1 MVFVKVLISLVLLL
15 LITLL
20 YLVVKKVLKKFLRK
34 SKRRTRSVLTA
45 VGMIALSVF
54 LGFASVLL
62 VGSDVPYIKINTDST
77 DIPANLSD
85 GDLIIGFNGKKLLT
99 TREYKKLLKSHNE
112 YEDYQ
117 IMYLHDGSEEY
128 ATISKSGEDAYSI
141 GIVCDDNNKLTKV
154 YGIAEKSGLKV
165 GDEITSISG
174 IPVTGDYTAKKILE
188 DYRITS
194 DPVLLGYKRDGKEN
208 RINIIPVK
216 EGVKSNQFRV
226 SGAYTHNVPN
236 VVGSAIN
243 EVKLDTLSILKL
255 DMGTLLAEPLHVFVF
270 HISIAWLMFVSAVVI
285 VSFIVGSIFMVLF
298 AKQNNK
304 NTKRIIR
311 STKTIVYLLILPI
324 LIVIVHVVGVIQSL

>member
-1 MVFVKVLISLVLLL
+1 MVFIKVLISLALLF

-20 YLVVKKVLKKFLRK
+20 YLVVKKMLKKCMRK

-45 VGMIALSVF
+45 VGMIVLSVF

-85 GDLIIGFNGKKLLT
+85 GDLIVGFNGKKLLT

-128 ATISKSGEDAYSI
+128 ATISKSGDDAYSI
-141 GIVCDDNNKLTKV
+141 GIVCGNDNKLTKV

-194 DPVLLGYKRDGKEN
+194 DPVLLGYKRNGKEN

-216 EGVKSNQFRV
+216 EGVKTNQFRV
-226 SGAYTHNVPN
+226 SGAYTNKVPDLIN
-236 VVGSAIN
+236 SALN
-243 EVKLDTLSILKL
+243 EVRIDAQAVLGLNLAMLLSEPIHVFIFHILIAW
-255 DMGTLLAEPLHVFVF
+255 MVFVF
-270 HISIAWLMFVSAVVI
+270 MLALLFTFIFSILNIMRRVMKI
-285 VSFIVGSIFMVLF
+285 NNRTIKNIKTVL
-298 AKQNNK
+298 
-304 NTKRIIR
+304 
-311 STKTIVYLLILPI
+311 Y
-324 LIVIVHVVGVIQSL
+324 IVIVPLYVLIIHVLGVIQSL

>member
-1 MVFVKVLISLVLLL
+1 MVFIKVLISLVLLL

-20 YLVVKKVLKKFLRK
+20 YLVVKKMLKKCLRK
-34 SKRRTRSVLTA
+34 SKKRTRSVLTA

-85 GDLIIGFNGKKLLT
+85 GDLIVGFNGKKLLT

-117 IMYLHDGSEEY
+117 IMYLHDDSEEY
-128 ATISKSGEDAYSI
+128 ATISKSGDDAYAI
-141 GIVCDDNNKLTKV
+141 GIVCGDDNKLTKV

-174 IPVTGDYTAKKILE
+174 IPVTSDYTAKKILE

-216 EGVKSNQFRV
+216 EGVKTNQFRV
-226 SGAYTHNVPN
+226 SGAYTCNVPDI
-236 VVGSAIN
+236 VGSAAN
-243 EVKLDTLSILKL
+243 EVKLDILSILKL
-255 DMGTLLAEPLHVFVF
+255 DMGTLLTEPLYVFVF
-270 HISIAWLMFVSAVVI
+270 HISIAWLMFVSMVVL
-285 VSFIVGSIFMVLF
+285 VSFAIGSIFMVLF
-298 AKQNNK
+298 VKRKNK
-304 NTKRIIR
+304 KTKGIIKN
-311 STKTIVYLLILPI
+311 TKTIVYLLILPI
-324 LIVIVHVVGVIQSL
+324 FIAIIHIVGVIQSL

>member
-1 MVFVKVLISLVLLL
+1 M
-15 LITLL
+15 
-20 YLVVKKVLKKFLRK
+20 
-34 SKRRTRSVLTA
+34 
-45 VGMIALSVF
+45 
-54 LGFASVLL
+54 
-62 VGSDVPYIKINTDST
+62 
-77 DIPANLSD
+77 
-85 GDLIIGFNGKKLLT
+85 LT
-99 TREYKKLLKSHNE
+99 TREYKKLLKAHNE

-128 ATISKSGEDAYSI
+128 ATISKSGDDAYSI

-165 GDEITSISG
+165 GDEITSVSG

-226 SGAYTHNVPN
+226 SWTYTRNVPN
-236 VVGSAIN
+236 VVGSAVN
-243 EVKLDTLSILKL
+243 EVKFDILSILKL

-270 HISIAWLMFVSAVVI
+270 HISIAWLMLVSAVVI
-285 VSFIVGSIFMVLF
+285 VSFIVGTIFMVLF

-304 NTKRIIR
+304 KAKRIIR

-324 LIVIVHVVGVIQSL
+324 LIVIVHIVGAVQSL

>member
-1 MVFVKVLISLVLLL
+1 MVFIKILVSLVLLL

-20 YLVVKKVLKKFLRK
+20 YLVVKKMLKKCLRK

-85 GDLIIGFNGKKLLT
+85 GDLIVGFNGKKLLT
-99 TREYKKLLKSHNE
+99 TREYRKLLKLHNE

-117 IMYLHDGSEEY
+117 IMYLHDGGEEY
-128 ATISKSGEDAYSI
+128 ATISKSGDDAYSI
-141 GIVCDDNNKLTKV
+141 GIVCDDDNKLTKV

-174 IPVTGDYTAKKILE
+174 IPVTSDYTAKKILE

-216 EGVKSNQFRV
+216 EGVKTNQFRV
-226 SGAYTHNVPN
+226 SGAYTRNVPN
-236 VVGSAIN
+236 VVGSAVN
-243 EVKLDTLSILKL
+243 EVKLDIVSILKL

-270 HISIAWLMFVSAVVI
+270 HISIAWFMFVSMVAIILFVI
-285 VSFIVGSIFMVLF
+285 GSVFRALI
-298 AKQNNK
+298 ANK
-304 NTKRIIR
+304 NKRKAKKITN
-311 STKTIVYLLILPI
+311 SAKTIVYLLILPI
-324 LIVIVHVVGVIQSL
+324 FILIIHILGVIQAL